1 MEFKTRTKIW
11 NKKEKLEL
19 QIRRLFSYVQNPI
32 IATEDDI
39 ENLNMVVDK
48 LYELIDE
55 VDNDI
60 LNYLKSS
67 ENIEEVKFYEENYK

>member
-1 MEFKTRTKIW
+1 MEFKTRNKIW
-11 NKKEKLEL
+11 DKKEIIEL
-19 QIRRLFSYVQNPI
+19 QIKRLFAYVQNPI
-32 IATEDDI
+32 IATEDDM
-39 ENLNMVVDK
+39 ENLNSVVDK

-67 ENIEEVKFYEENYK
+67 ENLEEVKFYEENYK